1 MSWLFWLG
9 LALVVGLLAALTG
22 IKPKDTKPVARTR
35 MMGIARIILVLMLL
49 IFLFLGYRGC
59 GAGG

>member
-1 MSWLFWLG
+1 MNWLFWIG

-35 MMGIARIILVLMLL
+35 MMGIARIVLVLMLL

-59 GAGG
+59 GTGG